1 MVQSTQ
7 STQSTNYFTMA
18 EQEYLT
24 VEQALTAVLAG
35 VSVLGE
41 EIVPLPEAL
50 GRVLISP
57 VVAQDDMPPFANS
70 AMDGYA
76 LRAADIAQAT
86 PENPASLR
94 VVADIAAGSAPTAIV
109 TPGTAA
115 RIMTGA
121 PLPQGADAVIPVEDT
136 NEPWRSPERP
146 LPEQIK
152 IRRAVSAG
160 DYIRLPGEDI
170 ESGQQVLP
178 AGHLIRP
185 QEIGVLA
192 SLGVSQVAV
201 VRRPKVG
208 ILATGD
214 ELIPVEEPLQPGKIR
229 NSNGYTQAAQVRA
242 MGAIPVD
249 LGVAADTEADVWEKL
264 AAGLTAGVDLFISSA
279 GVSVG
284 AYDVVKAVLEAE
296 GNVGFWRVRMR
307 PGKPLAFGTFK
318 GIPYLGLPGNPVSAM
333 VSFERFARP
342 AILKMSG
349 RTDLDRPSV
358 SVIMREE
365 IHSDGRESYIRAVV
379 SREGEEYTAVTTGG
393 QGSHMMT
400 SLVKAN
406 ALVIVPEGVKH
417 VAPGQQ
423 LTALMIDWPENVF

>member
-1 MVQSTQ
+1 
-7 STQSTNYFTMA
+7 MA

-24 VEQALTAVLAG
+24 VKEALSAVLAG

-41 EIVPLPEAL
+41 EVVALPEAL
-50 GRVLISP
+50 GRVLTRA
-57 VVAQDDMPPFANS
+57 VVAQDNMPPFSNS
-70 AMDGYA
+70 SMDGYA
-76 LRAADIAQAT
+76 LRAVDIEGANGD
-86 PENPASLR
+86 NPVSLR
-94 VVADIAAGSAPTAIV
+94 VIADIAAGSSPTETV
-109 TPGTAA
+109 TEGTAA

-121 PLPQGADAVIPVEDT
+121 PLPRGADAVIPVEDT
-136 NEPWRSPERP
+136 NEPWRDAERP
-146 LPEQIK
+146 LPEQIE
-152 IRRAVSAG
+152 IRRSVKVG
-160 DYIRLPGEDI
+160 DYVRHPGEDMVV
-170 ESGQQVLP
+170 GQEVLP
-178 AGHLIRP
+178 AGYVIRP

-192 SLGVSQVAV
+192 SLGVAQVPV
-201 VRRPKVG
+201 VKRPKVG

-214 ELIPVEEPLQPGKIR
+214 ELIPVEEPLRPGKIR

-242 MGAIPVD
+242 MGAIAVE
-249 LGVAADTEADVWEKL
+249 LGVAADTEADVLEKL
-264 AAGLTAGVDLFISSA
+264 VAGLTAGGDLFISSA

-349 RTDLDRPSV
+349 RMDLERPTV
-358 SVIMREE
+358 QVVMQEE

-379 SREGEEYTAVTTGG
+379 KREGEGYTAVTTGG

-406 ALVIVPEGVKH
+406 ALVVIPEGVKY
-417 VAPGQQ
+417 VTPGELLQ
-423 LTALMIDWPENVF
+423 ALMIDWPEGVF